1 MTQKLLVAKTKSRK
15 PCFMVMTGVCEFAGL
30 SLALALLISSPG
42 FYRVVYFISTGYAF
56 SISAMAVAAG
66 WLYRDSL
73 TGPACA
79 QLALLLLY
87 VLRLGT
93 YLLRR
98 ELSPQFAKELADV
111 HSRAEKVPRSVR
123 PFIWISVSMLY
134 VLMFSPAAC
143 IVQALFAK
151 RELPVGWLFAGVAVM
166 GGGLL
171 MESVADAQKN
181 AYKRTNPHRFC
192 DVGLYRLVRC
202 PNYLGEV
209 LFWLGNLLA
218 GISAYQAYWQW
229 AMALAGFVCITLIMM
244 GSTKR
249 LEAKQDERYGNRDD
263 YQQYVKRVP
272 VLFPF
277 VPVYSLRNIRVYLE

>member
-1 MTQKLLVAKTKSRK
+1 ML
-15 PCFMVMTGVCEFAGL
+15 MTGVWEFAAL
-30 SLALALLISSPG
+30 SLALALFISSPG

-56 SISAMAVAAG
+56 SIAAMAVSAG
-66 WLYRDSL
+66 WLYRDGLS
-73 TGPACA
+73 GPVCA

-87 VLRLGT
+87 GLRLGN

-98 ELSPQFAKELADV
+98 EFSPQFARELAEV
-111 HSRAEKVPRSVR
+111 HKRADKVPLRVR
-123 PFIWISVSMLY
+123 PMIWMSVSALY
-134 VLMFSPAAC
+134 VLMFSPGAFNA
-143 IVQALFAK
+143 QALQAG
-151 RELPVGWLFAGVAVM
+151 RTLRTPLILAGVAVM
-166 GGGLL
+166 SIGLL
-171 MESVADAQKN
+171 AESIADAQKN
-181 AYKRTNPHRFC
+181 SYKRANPQRFC

-209 LFWLGNLLA
+209 LFWLGNLIA
-218 GISAYQAYWQW
+218 GITAYQTWWHW
-229 AMALAGFVCITLIMM
+229 AMALTGFACITLIMM